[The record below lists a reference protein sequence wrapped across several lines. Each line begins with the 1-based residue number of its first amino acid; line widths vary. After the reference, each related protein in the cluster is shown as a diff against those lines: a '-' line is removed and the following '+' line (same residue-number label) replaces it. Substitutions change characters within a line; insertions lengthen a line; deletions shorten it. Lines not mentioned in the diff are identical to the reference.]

1 MQNISQGQFEN
12 AHLVLPP
19 IETQPNI
26 VKFLDRKCSVLDA
39 LIDEKESLIA
49 NLEAYKKSLVYE
61 VVTGKKRVF

>member
-1 MQNISQGQFEN
+1 MRVFYCRLQKYKGTLS
-12 AHLVLPP
+12 
-19 IETQPNI
+19 NI